1 MRPRATTSR
10 PSSEVWGMSLQCSAR
25 PKNWWEWTMT
35 TSEKASGKAKTVE
48 VWEDPIVAEVRAVR
62 DKIAAQFDYD
72 IGRIFDHF
80 VSLDKERRKKAT
92 EGPPRTPKTRR

>member
-1 MRPRATTSR
+1 MATNSKN
-10 PSSEVWGMSLQCSAR
+10 SA
-25 PKNWWEWTMT
+25 
-35 TSEKASGKAKTVE
+35 SAEKRE

-80 VSLDKERRKKAT
+80 ASLDKGRSKTAAKKKPAGRKGKA
-92 EGPPRTPKTRR
+92 KAK